1 MRDSCMNNISIR
13 ERTADDAEMFYDF
26 ITKLDNETD
35 YMLYEKGERII
46 TSEIIRSNT
55 ENIIKDGNFCVIALD
70 ENIIAGYLIAVREK
84 YIRTKHVAS
93 LVIGILEEYCGK
105 GIGYEM
111 FNHLFKW
118 SGTNGVRRL
127 ELLVIAENIRAINL
141 YKKVGFR
148 IEGVRENAT
157 YKDGK
162 YYDEYYMAKML

>member
-1 MRDSCMNNISIR
+1 MNNISIR
-13 ERTADDAEMFYDF
+13 ERTPDDAEMFYEF
-26 ITKLDNETD
+26 IMKLDNEAE

-46 TSEIIRSNT
+46 TPETIRSNT
-55 ENIIKDGNFCVIALD
+55 
-70 ENIIAGYLIAVREK
+70 ENIIAGYLIAVREN
-84 YIRTKHVAS
+84 YIRTKHVAG
-93 LVIGILEEYCGK
+93 LVIGILEEYCGN

-118 SGTNGVRRL
+118 AGTNGVRRL

-141 YKKVGFR
+141 YKKLGFR